1 MARCVGI
8 TADVTTD
15 KWNLDR
21 GYPTMFNWQIV
32 SSDLTYD
39 EAQKIKLEYKAKG
52 YKTTQDMENN
62 IFFFLITIYF
72 IFTKLIKAGSNASKD
87 IFVL

>member
-15 KWNLDR
+15 KWDLER

-52 YKTTQDMENN
+52 YETTQDGEVVKEPV
-62 IFFFLITIYF
+62 YSV
-72 IFTKLIKAGSNASKD
+72 FT
-87 IFVL
+87 FEY

>member
-1 MARCVGI
+1 MAKCVGI

-15 KWNLDR
+15 KWDLER

-52 YKTTQDMENN
+52 YENHPRRRGCKRTSL
-62 IFFFLITIYF
+62 FCLHF
-72 IFTKLIKAGSNASKD
+72 
-87 IFVL
+87 